1 MASNTPKTIPL
12 LTPYKMGKFNLSH
25 RIVLAPLT
33 RNRSYKNIPQPHAV
47 LYYSQRTTEGGL
59 LITEAT
65 GVSDTAQGY
74 PETPGI
80 WTKEQVEAW
89 KPIVDS
95 VHNKGG
101 IFFCQIWHIRLRNLV
116 TWFNTTQEDGEPS
129 FEGPPG
135 PMIEKKYIV
144 KHGFQPNGQA
154 PISCTD
160 KGVTPGLYGEDWSP
174 PRRLGID
181 EIPHIINDFKLAAR
195 NAIEAGFQPNGQ
207 APISCTDKGVTPGLY
222 GEDWSPPRRL
232 GIDEIPHIINDFKL
246 AARNAIEAGFDGVEI
261 HGANGYLIEQFMKD
275 QVNDRKDQ
283 YGGTLENRCRFALEI
298 VEAVAKEIGSQRVGI
313 RLSPFTD
320 FMESSDSNPEALGL
334 YMANALN
341 KYNILYLHVIGPRWS
356 ESESPQSLLPMRKAF
371 KATFVASGGYDRNGG
386 NEAVAEDEAD
396 LVAFGRL
403 FLANP
408 DLPRRFELDAGLNR
422 YDRSTFYTQDPV
434 VGYTDYP
441 FLDVHA

>member
-1 MASNTPKTIPL
+1 
-12 LTPYKMGKFNLSH
+12 
-25 RIVLAPLT
+25 
-33 RNRSYKNIPQPHAV
+33 
-47 LYYSQRTTEGGL
+47 
-59 LITEAT
+59 
-65 GVSDTAQGY
+65 
-74 PETPGI
+74 
-80 WTKEQVEAW
+80 
-89 KPIVDS
+89 
-95 VHNKGG
+95 
-101 IFFCQIWHIRLRNLV
+101 
-116 TWFNTTQEDGEPS
+116 
-129 FEGPPG
+129 
-135 PMIEKKYIV
+135 
-144 KHGFQPNGQA
+144 
-154 PISCTD
+154 
-160 KGVTPGLYGEDWSP
+160 
-174 PRRLGID
+174 
-181 EIPHIINDFKLAAR
+181 
-195 NAIEAGFQPNGQ
+195 
-207 APISCTDKGVTPGLY
+207 
-222 GEDWSPPRRL
+222 
-232 GIDEIPHIINDFKL
+232 
-246 AARNAIEAGFDGVEI
+246 
-261 HGANGYLIEQFMKD
+261 MKD